1 MSSCTYKLCTRADE
15 TTLVDFLMSVKHEL
29 YLPDRE
35 AIEQMMAIIF
45 RQGGVVGAFCSGK
58 LVGMMGFFY
67 GEPGQS
73 YRNKDVVFLYV
84 AAIDPVFRLSRVFHQ
99 GLRFALR
106 EFEKMGKREIRLQAE
121 AANPYTNKLY
131 GRFASFIYASKSLRG
146 VPVNT
151 YGGPIDTALNRL
163 DLRRR
168 HITALQKQVF
178 AQPA

>member
-1 MSSCTYKLCTRADE
+1 MTSYTYKQCTRDDE
-15 TTLVDFLMSVKHEL
+15 PAIVDFLMSVKHEL
-29 YLPDRE
+29 YLPDRD
-35 AIEQMMAIIF
+35 AIKQMMTMIF
-45 RQGGVVGAFCSGK
+45 KQGGVVGAFCGGE

-73 YRNKDVVFLYV
+73 YHNKNVVFLYV
-84 AAIDPVFRLSRVFHQ
+84 AAIDPAFRLSRLFHQ
-99 GLRFALR
+99 GLRFALQ

-131 GRFASFIYASKSLRG
+131 GRFAAFLYASKSLRG

-168 HITALQKQVF
+168 QRTA
-178 AQPA
+178 AQTQALAIPA